1 MRGELG
7 CHRRSLFV
15 RVSLDGVGARGR
27 EARREGRCAAG
38 DRPARHRTGSQL
50 ALRPTFSRVL
60 AGCQRMPAPPRP
72 ERPDIVTRQPVL
84 SLSTATAQP
93 TARCEVWNFASGQG
107 RVPTTPSNGAE
118 RSARKIR
125 ANARR
130 NGGGSNR
137 GVANLTMLKLE
148 RSTADSS
155 TFCRLLWKEGA
166 RGCSARRRTNVQTPE
181 RGATWGRACSVTRT

>member
-1 MRGELG
+1 MRGWGPTGKAQDRLSA
-7 CHRRSLFV
+7 CVAANVLK
-15 RVSLDGVGARGR
+15 GVGRL
-27 EARREGRCAAG
+27 
-38 DRPARHRTGSQL
+38 PAHAS
-50 ALRPTFSRVL
+50 A
-60 AGCQRMPAPPRP
+60 P

-137 GVANLTMLKLE
+137 
-148 RSTADSS
+148 
-155 TFCRLLWKEGA
+155 C
-166 RGCSARRRTNVQTPE
+166 QT
-181 RGATWGRACSVTRT
+181 